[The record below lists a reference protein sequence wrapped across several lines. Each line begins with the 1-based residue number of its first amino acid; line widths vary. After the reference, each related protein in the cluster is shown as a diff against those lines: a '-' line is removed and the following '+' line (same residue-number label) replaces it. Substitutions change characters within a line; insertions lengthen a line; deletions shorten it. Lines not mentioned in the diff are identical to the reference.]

1 MMSMEKIARGLVAC
15 ALVAPLMLVGCG
27 GDNKAEEPAK
37 QEQSQQTESKKESAG
52 DVFVG
57 GENTEGTTGSKT
69 SSGKDADAPSS
80 SSSSAADAS
89 SSQSSSS
96 SSAGD
101 GASSERT
108 PASSVAARANATGD
122 ENAKRDEST
131 VADVAKGAIT
141 ASEADAS
148 ESTAQPAEMKPSL
161 VSVAAFT
168 DSAAKPQGASEE
180 GWWRTVSVS
189 GVVKNVSD
197 TTDLD
202 ARCLPEMS
210 VCGTKLVASIDGSV
224 IKPGESGIYS
234 YFGTVRIPEGVQVT
248 WGAGN
253 GECNQDGIDA
263 DDSSGEPHSMEQI
276 GADGA
281 SQLVAKLVAQT
292 KFGNRKLSHN

>member
-1 MMSMEKIARGLVAC
+1 MSMNGVVRGLVAC
-15 ALVAPLMLVGCG
+15 ALAVPLVLAGCG
-27 GDNKAEEPAK
+27 DKKAEEPAQ
-37 QEQSQQTESKKESAG
+37 QEQTQSQQGSESGNESAE

-57 GENTEGTTGSKT
+57 GDDLGGTSGGRDSGA
-69 SSGKDADAPSS
+69 SSASS
-80 SSSSAADAS
+80 SSSLSSAG
-89 SSQSSSS
+89 S
-96 SSAGD
+96 SSAAGD
-101 GASSERT
+101 KSSISDKA
-108 PASSVAARANATGD
+108 PANSMSARAGATVD
-122 ENAKRDEST
+122 EGAKREEST

-141 ASEADAS
+141 ASDAGPD
-148 ESTAQPAEMKPSL
+148 ESDAQPSEMKPSL
-161 VSVAAFT
+161 TSVSAFT
-168 DSAAKPQGASEE
+168 DSTAKPQGSSEE

-189 GVVKNVSD
+189 GIVKNVSD
-197 TTDLD
+197 TTELD

-210 VCGTKLVASIDGSV
+210 VCGTKLVASIDGGV
-224 IKPGESGIYS
+224 VKPGESGVYS

-248 WGAGN
+248 WGTGS